1 MSNII
6 PNKSSVRRWYIRRYR
21 DRASFGKRAEY
32 SVVAE
37 LLKRDFDVYMPLVD
51 DQGIDCIIRLDSKTY
66 LDVQIKARSKHA
78 KQSNFFPAMTFK
90 PRDNFYFIFYTEKNN
105 NFWVIPSKD
114 VANLGSKNKLGKNVG
129 KISVILPRT
138 GTGKKARRCRKYKN
152 NNGFNLLKQYRQTA
166 DNS

>member
-1 MSNII
+1 MRNII
-6 PNKSSVRRWYIRRYR
+6 PNKGSVRGPYIRRYR

-51 DQGIDCIIRLDSKTY
+51 DQGIDCIIRLDNKTY
-66 LDVQIKARSKHA
+66 LDVQIKARSKDA

-105 NFWVIPSKD
+105 NFWVIPSKK
-114 VANLGSKNKLGKNVG
+114 VKKLGSKNESGKNAR
-129 KISVILPRT
+129 KISVTLPRIET
-138 GTGKKARRCRKYKN
+138 GNRAKSFQKYKN
-152 NNGFNLLKQYRQTA
+152 DNGFNLLKKYGQTA